1 MYCIVTDILVYENE
15 IYTELTL
22 SDLHTLHCAAVN
34 YCSRSGIA
42 VCNWLYRNKSAEY
55 FDNIMDNCGGVMEVY
70 KKDNSGDPASPI
82 NGKIDGLFFMAK
94 NKNGIPPCYSYFGP
108 NRLQVP
114 AKVLLDVVP
123 SPNLYFADF
132 YCMQGSI
139 HQVTLVMTKA
149 GSKSDDFCRAKL
161 LPLSLKDSQNNP
173 FLFHCGEQL
182 FTSNKKKLEVELLF
196 TEDIN
201 VGHLLQH
208 CGAFFSRTETKGH
221 GHSRPR
227 GIPKNPKCPICN
239 MPPAVQD

>member
-1 MYCIVTDILVYENE
+1 
-15 IYTELTL
+15 
-22 SDLHTLHCAAVN
+22 
-34 YCSRSGIA
+34 
-42 VCNWLYRNKSAEY
+42 
-55 FDNIMDNCGGVMEVY
+55 MDNSGGLMEVY

-94 NKNGIPPCYSYFGP
+94 NKNGVPPRYSYFGRK
-108 NRLQVP
+108 RLQVP
-114 AKVLLDVVP
+114 ANVLLYMV
-123 SPNLYFADF
+123 PNLYFADF

-139 HQVTLVMTKA
+139 HQVTLVMTKP
-149 GSKSDDFCRAKL
+149 GSKSDDFCREKL
-161 LPLSLKDSQNNP
+161 LPLSLTDRQNNP

-196 TEDIN
+196 TDDIN

-227 GIPKNPKCPICN
+227 GIPKNPKCRICN
-239 MPPAVQD
+239 VPPAVQD